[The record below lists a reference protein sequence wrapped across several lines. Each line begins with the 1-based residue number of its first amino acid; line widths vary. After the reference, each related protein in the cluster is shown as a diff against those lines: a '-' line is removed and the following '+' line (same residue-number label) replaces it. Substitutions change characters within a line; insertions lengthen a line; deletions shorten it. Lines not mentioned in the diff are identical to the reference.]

1 MPQRPR
7 QDDPGA
13 KPPRQTRSKGAAPA
27 DLATVPSAVPLPD
40 GDATVADPPVKAV
53 DATPSAADREL
64 LDRLFGS
71 GIAAEDETDGEPR
84 SGFVALIGQP
94 NVGKSTLLNALVG
107 EKVAIVSPR
116 PQTTRRRILGI
127 RTEGRSQAVFID
139 TPGLHR
145 PAHELGKSMVRS
157 ARSGIRDADL
167 LLWVVDASRHPDG
180 ADAVTAGRLKR
191 AERPVIL
198 VLNKAD
204 LLAPE
209 EVQPRLAAYQAVIGP
224 AAVDWV
230 LTVATK
236 GQALPALWAAIRA
249 RLPAHAF
256 LYEADQLTDQTDRQF
271 AAELIREAALRHL
284 QEEVPHGL
292 EVLIEDWKTREDGL
306 VQIGAKLVLE
316 RPGHK
321 AIVIGKGG
329 QMLKAIGSAARREIE
344 RALEARVFLE
354 LFVTVKPQWRRS
366 PVEVRRLGFD

>member
-1 MPQRPR
+1 MPQSPR
-7 QDDPGA
+7 QDDAVA
-13 KPPRQTRSKGAAPA
+13 KKPHRKPRSLRGVAAAEEAGAAAPVV
-27 DLATVPSAVPLPD
+27 TVVDSSPSP
-40 GDATVADPPVKAV
+40 
-53 DATPSAADREL
+53 ADREL

-71 GIAAEDETDGEPR
+71 GGADEDPGDETPR
-84 SGFVALIGQP
+84 AGFVALIGQP

-116 PQTTRRRILGI
+116 PQTTRRRALGI

-145 PAHELGKSMVRS
+145 PVHELGKSMVRS

-167 LLWVVDASRHPDG
+167 LLWVVDASRQPDG

-191 AERPVIL
+191 AGRPVIL

-204 LLAPE
+204 LLSPAALQE
-209 EVQPRLAAYQAVIGP
+209 RLAAYQAVIEP
-224 AAVDWV
+224 ASVDWV

-236 GQALPALWAAIRA
+236 DGAVPALWAAIRR
-249 RLPAHAF
+249 RLPAHAH
-256 LYEADQLTDQTDRQF
+256 LYDADQLTDQSDRQF
-271 AAELIREAALRHL
+271 TAELIREAALRHL

-306 VQIGAKLVLE
+306 VQIGAKLILE

-329 QMLKAIGSAARREIE
+329 QMLKAIGTSARREIE

-354 LFVTVKPQWRRS
+354 LFVTVKPQWRHS